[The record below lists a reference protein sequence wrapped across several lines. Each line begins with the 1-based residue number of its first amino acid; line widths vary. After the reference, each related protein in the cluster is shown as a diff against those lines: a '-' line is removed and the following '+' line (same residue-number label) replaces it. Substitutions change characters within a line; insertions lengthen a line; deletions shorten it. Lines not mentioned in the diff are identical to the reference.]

1 MLDTKA
7 ETRTLRT
14 PDWYRTAT
22 RWTQL
27 TLAEDDPE
35 KFDPEFWIE
44 VFRRSQSTAT
54 CLSAGGYIAYY
65 PTQVP
70 LHYVSRYIGDTD
82 PFGTLVNGARSLGM
96 HVMAR
101 VDPHAIHQ
109 DAADAHP
116 EWIAVG
122 ADGKPRRHWAFPDVW
137 VTCAYGDYNTGFM
150 PKVVEE
156 ITRRYDIDAI
166 FANRWQGH
174 GVCYCADCSRRFKA
188 ATGFELPRDDRL
200 DNPAWHAWV
209 DWRRDVLTRVIVQWD
224 EVVKAVK
231 PHASFI
237 PNMGHAS
244 LMEFDLSVIEKH
256 CPFLVVDHQGR
267 RGVEVAWSA
276 GRAGKR
282 MRAGFPERP
291 VVLITSV
298 GLEDVNRWK
307 DSVQTGPELELW
319 IDDGTA
325 QGMSA
330 WFTKFNGVVPDT
342 RWVAPIADSF
352 GRHAEVEPALAASR
366 PTAEIAV
373 IDPATTLRHVSP
385 DRHQTAEA
393 HELGFYQAL
402 VEARLPFEMV
412 SDQMLKP
419 DMLDRFKVLVLPNAV
434 CLSDE
439 QCQAIRDYVGR
450 GGSIVAAHETSL
462 ADEHG
467 ARRGELGLADVLGV
481 HLTAPMR
488 GPVKNTYVALSGDH
502 PVNAGYEGASRII
515 GGTHLLAVAPVAG
528 AETPF
533 LYVPDFPDLPM
544 EEVYPRQEPEGAAV
558 VARDTGHGGR
568 AVYIPW
574 NIGEV
579 FWTVLAEDHGR
590 LIANAVRWAL
600 RERPAVEVSGE
611 GVVDI
616 GLRES
621 EGGLVIGLVNLTNPM
636 MMKGPLRKVMP
647 IGRQVISVALPEG
660 RSGATAQLL
669 LAGEAAAV
677 KLADGRAEI
686 VVPGIDS
693 LEVVDI
699 RWV

>member
-1 MLDTKA
+1 
-7 ETRTLRT
+7 
-14 PDWYRTAT
+14 
-22 RWTQL
+22 
-27 TLAEDDPE
+27 
-35 KFDPEFWIE
+35 
-44 VFRRSQSTAT
+44 
-54 CLSAGGYIAYY
+54 
-65 PTQVP
+65 
-70 LHYVSRYIGDTD
+70 
-82 PFGTLVNGARSLGM
+82 
-96 HVMAR
+96 
-101 VDPHAIHQ
+101 
-109 DAADAHP
+109 
-116 EWIAVG
+116 
-122 ADGKPRRHWAFPDVW
+122 
-137 VTCAYGDYNTGFM
+137 
-150 PKVVEE
+150 
-156 ITRRYDIDAI
+156 
-166 FANRWQGH
+166 
-174 GVCYCADCSRRFKA
+174 
-188 ATGFELPRDDRL
+188 
-200 DNPAWHAWV
+200 
-209 DWRRDVLTRVIVQWD
+209 
-224 EVVKAVK
+224 
-231 PHASFI
+231 
-237 PNMGHAS
+237 
-244 LMEFDLSVIEKH
+244 
-256 CPFLVVDHQGR
+256 
-267 RGVEVAWSA
+267 
-276 GRAGKR
+276 
-282 MRAGFPERP
+282 
-291 VVLITSV
+291 
-298 GLEDVNRWK
+298 
-307 DSVQTGPELELW
+307 
-319 IDDGTA
+319 
-325 QGMSA
+325 MSA

-481 HLTAPMR
+481 HLTAPTR